1 MAFQTQQFYYN
12 LSKGEKYIET
22 RTVHTRQV
30 AGIDLEIRKLQ
41 KERLELPFRLNA
53 LKEIIEK
60 KRTEIDEIKDKLA
73 DLRTRK
79 AEVEDEL
86 ELETERL
93 KKSQQKMSAVKNNRE
108 FQALSKEIEEIK
120 RSNKTRENEVLE
132 LEVNI
137 EDLKEEVKK
146 KTKEIEGLE
155 QESLTEK
162 KKKAK
167 SEREIDAK
175 IAELEREREAV
186 AKEVKPELMARYR
199 FLSEKRA
206 GIVVAA
212 VDEGVC
218 SVCNMKIPPQMYN
231 ELLRDE
237 KILYCP
243 SCQRIIYALKV

>member
-1 MAFQTQQFYYN
+1 LRPE
-12 LSKGEKYIET
+12 LSILVKL
-22 RTVHTRQV
+22 Q
-30 AGIDLEIRKLQ
+30 GIDLEIRKLE
-41 KERLELPFRLNA
+41 KERLGLPFRLNA
-53 LKEIIEK
+53 LKETIEEK
-60 KRTEIDEIKDKLA
+60 KAEIDEIKDKLA

-79 AEVEDEL
+79 NEVEDEL

-132 LEVNI
+132 LEENI
-137 EDLKEEVKK
+137 EDLKEEIKK
-146 KTKEIEGLE
+146 KTKEIELLE
-155 QESLTEK
+155 KESLAEK
-162 KKKAK
+162 KKNVK
-167 SEREIDAK
+167 SEEEIDAK
-175 IAELEREREAV
+175 IAELGKERDDV
-186 AKEVKPELMARYR
+186 AKEVRPELMARYR

-231 ELLRDE
+231 ELLKDE

>member
-1 MAFQTQQFYYN
+1 MRPE
-12 LSKGEKYIET
+12 LSILVKL
-22 RTVHTRQV
+22 Q
-30 AGIDLEIRKLQ
+30 GIDLEIRKLE
-41 KERLELPFRLNA
+41 KERLGLPFRLNA
-53 LKEIIEK
+53 LKETIEEK
-60 KRTEIDEIKDKLA
+60 KAEIDEIKDKLA

-79 AEVEDEL
+79 NEVEDEL

-132 LEVNI
+132 LEENI
-137 EDLKEEVKK
+137 EDLKEEIKK
-146 KTKEIEGLE
+146 KTKEIELLE
-155 QESLTEK
+155 KESLAEK
-162 KKKAK
+162 KKNVK
-167 SEREIDAK
+167 SEEEIDAK
-175 IAELEREREAV
+175 IAELGKERDDV
-186 AKEVKPELMARYR
+186 AKEVRPELMARYR

-231 ELLRDE
+231 ELLKDE